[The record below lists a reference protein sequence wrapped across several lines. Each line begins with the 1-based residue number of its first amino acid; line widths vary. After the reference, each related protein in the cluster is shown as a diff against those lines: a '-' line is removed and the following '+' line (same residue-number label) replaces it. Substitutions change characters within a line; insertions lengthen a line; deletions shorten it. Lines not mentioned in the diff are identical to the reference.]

1 MEMREFFE
9 RAELFDR
16 RGLLERRSGWTDRL
30 PGSIARVI
38 AAGTKRSRWHWSL
51 ILPAPLVERYR
62 LWLAR
67 QRYRLDI
74 EQINIDEID
83 DLPSMVEDTSEVMR
97 AIQEKHAIRR
107 QMARFHVASRERVI
121 LERLARRWDV
131 DAPRMIDRGNVNERA
146 NRAGTPRGQRGAL
159 DLAHAVRATVGPCP
173 ESPCGARR
181 RSQVTPRG

>member
-30 PGSIARVI
+30 PGSRARVI

-83 DLPSMVEDTSEVMR
+83 DFASMVEDTSEVMR

-131 DAPRMIDRGNVNERA
+131 DAPRMIDRGNVNEQAIAQVR
-146 NRAGTPRGQRGAL
+146 R
-159 DLAHAVRATVGPCP
+159 AVR
-173 ESPCGARR
+173 EARWTWR
-181 RSQVTPRG
+181 MRCAQLLVPALSLLVALAAVLK